1 MTYPNRPA
9 ATAVLHILTT
19 PSIADRC
26 APHVT
31 AEGVDWYG
39 LFGEAQTMS
48 GGEQLLVQIASD
60 LEAREGNVS
69 LWELSERLAR
79 PTFDRVLEAL
89 ELSRGDEE
97 VRDARVLRRAA

>member
-9 ATAVLHILTT
+9 VAAVVHILTS

-26 APHVT
+26 APYLT
-31 AEGVDWYG
+31 GDGVDWYG
-39 LFGEAQTMS
+39 LFREAETMS
-48 GGEQLLVQIASD
+48 GGEQLLVQVASD
-60 LEAREGNVS
+60 LEAREGKVS

-89 ELSRGDEE
+89 ELSRGDEA
-97 VRDARVLRRAA
+97 VRETPVLSRAA